1 MIANKLLTFV
11 KKNLFFLNIFFI
23 TVLISFYFLNPQKFD
38 TYRIYLTYDFDERK
52 MLNRGEPFQFVANFL
67 SELSFSD
74 NFIRNLET
82 DNSKL
87 SNKVNV
93 QINLDINQIR
103 FDFSYKAEI
112 INNKNAE
119 EKAEKISD
127 ITKSMELSII
137 NYHEKL
143 KAMLIDKRIRA
154 FGGSK
159 KEFFNIIDGKQES
172 IPFSEFLNAVNNSEV
187 SSVEIQGKSIKW
199 LNLKNNS
206 FSTYLPSY
214 PNLID
219 ILSDRGVTITVV
231 PTKLDSLNVFENNDG
246 NIDSYFTPLQE
257 EYLNLLNNDQKIIMI
272 KGYNEKF
279 RRLFL
284 NTDEYVISA
293 LIFLILFNFLVRN
306 SSNIFK

>member
-1 MIANKLLTFV
+1 MIANKFLTFV
-11 KKNLFFLNIFFI
+11 KKNLFFFNIFLI

-38 TYRIYLTYDFDERK
+38 TYKIYLTYDFDERK

-74 NFIRNLET
+74 DFKRNLET

-87 SNKVNV
+87 SDKVNV

-103 FDFSYKAEI
+103 FDFSYKAEV
-112 INNKNAE
+112 INNKNALD
-119 EKAEKISD
+119 KAEKISD
-127 ITKSMELSII
+127 ITKSMEFAIA
-137 NYHEKL
+137 NYHKRL
-143 KAMLIDKRIRA
+143 KVMLIDKRIEA
-154 FGGSK
+154 LGGNK
-159 KEFFNIIDGKQES
+159 NDFFNIVDGKHKS

-187 SSVEIQGKSIKW
+187 LSVQIQGKNIKW
-199 LNLKNNS
+199 FNLQNNS
-206 FSTYLPSY
+206 FSTHLPHY

-219 ILSDRGVTITVV
+219 ILTDKGVSITVV
-231 PTKLDSLNVFENNDG
+231 PTKLDSLNVFKNNDG
-246 NIDSYFTPLQE
+246 NIDTYFTPLQE

-284 NTDEYVISA
+284 NTDEYIISA